1 MLYIWYIFYKGEC
14 FQLGISFFDSL
25 DKLAIYIQKS
35 FLCQSVKDDILA
47 GRLSPF
53 VVYDMHLE
61 DDSVEHIYRRCF
73 LNSDVLNSYG
83 SLLKDIRKND
93 IAALYGSSKLCSD
106 IFKFF
111 QDFKGLLCSAVN
123 DSHTSNDF
131 YQRTY
136 SYSRSMG
143 TVTYKYGAANWFS
156 YNKDND
162 ALICSEVNMNSI
174 YIRVYLDSEINRE
187 TYPLMIDSQDYKTV
201 RIPFREMCSEACI
214 LSRISAEFGCLVDKS
229 EILQVLLWDF
239 SCSLYNIPRDKM
251 GRVKKLASY
260 QLDQEC
266 ITTFIPKNSYFIRG
280 CECVQLFKLYLLS
293 KVLKFETKY
302 IKELESLIYFKCKY
316 NDYPRKI
323 PMSDFSRQSLIYLYN
338 LLDNENILDFER
350 NYGLYTRGQKGQ
362 LTLNYINRC
371 AGYIYLNELCNS
383 AIHGYAPCYQS
394 FNPEFLQWVYKNIFK
409 VEELK

>member
-1 MLYIWYIFYKGEC
+1 M
-14 FQLGISFFDSL
+14 GISFFDSL
-25 DKLAIYIQKS
+25 ENLCIYIKNLDLSQTI
-35 FLCQSVKDDILA
+35 KDAIFE

-53 VVYDMHLE
+53 VVYGMHLE
-61 DDSVEHIYRRCF
+61 DDPVEYIYRRCF
-73 LNSDVLNSYG
+73 LNSEVLKSNG
-83 SLLKDIRKND
+83 SLSKDIRKND
-93 IAALYGSSKLCSD
+93 IAALYGSGAYCSD
-106 IFKFF
+106 MFKFF
-111 QDFKGLLCSAVN
+111 SDFKELLCSAVN
-123 DSHTSNDF
+123 DSHTPNDF

-143 TVTYKYGAANWFS
+143 TVTYKYGASNWFS

-162 ALICSEVNMNSI
+162 TLICSEVNMNSL
-174 YIRVYLDSEINRE
+174 YLRVYLDSEINRE
-187 TYPLMIDSQDYKTV
+187 KYPLMIESNDYKVV

-214 LSRISAEFGCLVDKS
+214 LSRISSEFGCFVDKS

-239 SCSLYNIPRDKM
+239 SCSMYNIPRDKM

-266 ITTFIPKNSYFIRG
+266 ITTFIPRNSYFIRG

-293 KVLKFETKY
+293 KVLKFEIKY
-302 IKELESLIYFKCKY
+302 IKELESLISFKCKY

-338 LLDNENILDFER
+338 LLGNENVLEFER

-371 AGYIYLNELCNS
+371 AGYIYLNYLCNP
-383 AIHGYAPCYQS
+383 AKHGYAPCYQS

-409 VEELK
+409 VDGLK